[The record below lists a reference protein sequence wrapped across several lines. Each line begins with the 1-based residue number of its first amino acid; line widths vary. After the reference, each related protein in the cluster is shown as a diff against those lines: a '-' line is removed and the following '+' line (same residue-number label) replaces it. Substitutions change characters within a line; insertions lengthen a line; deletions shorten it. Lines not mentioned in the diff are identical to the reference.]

1 MMDCMLSKTDNSERE
16 KGMAGRL
23 IDKTAIV
30 VGAGQQPG
38 ETIGNGKAIA
48 TVLAQEGAQVLCV
61 DRELARAE
69 ETAAAIVK
77 VGGRATSFQ
86 ADIIVATQAASILTT
101 AQERMGRVD
110 ILVNNVGIGIMGG
123 DGPADVADEAS
134 YDRTM
139 EVNLKGMWLTIKAAI
154 PVMRKQNGGAIVNI
168 SSLEAVSG
176 DSLLAYELSKAGVN
190 RLSVAVAINNAKHG
204 IRCNAVLPGLMD
216 TPLAIVAVSTAI
228 GSTPEEAR
236 RLLRARVPL
245 KNELGTGWDTAKAVL
260 FLASDE
266 ARYITGVMLPVDG
279 GMAAR
284 IG

>member
-1 MMDCMLSKTDNSERE
+1 
-16 KGMAGRL
+16 MAGRL

-48 TVLAQEGAQVLCV
+48 IVLAQEGAQVLCV

-77 VGGRATSFQ
+77 AGGRATSFQ
-86 ADIIVATQAASILTT
+86 ADIIVATQATNILTT

-236 RLLRARVPL
+236 RLLRSRVPL

-260 FLASDE
+260 FLASDD

>member
-1 MMDCMLSKTDNSERE
+1 
-16 KGMAGRL
+16 MAGRL
-23 IDKTAIV
+23 QDKTAIV

-48 TVLAQEGAQVLCV
+48 TLLAQEGAHVLCV
-61 DRELARAE
+61 DRDFARAQ
-69 ETAAAIVK
+69 ETAAEIVK
-77 VGGRATSFQ
+77 QGGRASSLQ
-86 ADIIVATQAASILTT
+86 ADIVVAAQAANILTA
-101 AQERMGRVD
+101 AQERLGRVD
-110 ILVNNVGIGIMGG
+110 ILVNNVGIGILGG
-123 DGPADVADEAS
+123 DGPPDIADEVS

-154 PVMRKQNGGAIVNI
+154 PVMRQQSTGGVIVNI

-190 RLSVAVAINNAKHG
+190 RLTVAVAINNAKYG
-204 IRCNAVLPGLMD
+204 VRCNAVLPGLMD
-216 TPLAIVAVSTAI
+216 TPLAIVAVSKAI
-228 GSTPEEAR
+228 GRTAEEAR
-236 RLLRARVPL
+236 QLLRSRVPL
-245 KNELGTGWDTAKAVL
+245 RGELGTGWDTAKAVL
-260 FLASDE
+260 FLASDD

>member
-1 MMDCMLSKTDNSERE
+1 
-16 KGMAGRL
+16 MAGRL
-23 IDKTAIV
+23 KDKTAIV

-48 TVLAQEGAQVLCV
+48 MSMAEEGAQVLCV

-69 ETAAAIVK
+69 ETVAAIIEH
-77 VGGRATSFQ
+77 GGRATAFQ
-86 ADIIVATQAASILTT
+86 ADIVVAAQAASILTV

-123 DGPADVADEAS
+123 DGPPDVADEPS

-154 PVMRKQNGGAIVNI
+154 PLMRKQGGGVIVNI

-176 DSLLAYELSKAGVN
+176 ESLMAYELSKAGVN

-204 IRCNAVLPGLMD
+204 IRCNVVMPGLMD
-216 TPLAIVAVSTAI
+216 TPLAIVSVSKAI
-228 GSTPEEAR
+228 GRTAEEAR
-236 RLLRARVPL
+236 QLLRARVPL
-245 KNELGTGWDTAKAVL
+245 RNELGTGWDTAKAVL
-260 FLASDE
+260 FLASDD